1 MTHKLCKTY
10 IDYELNN
17 DLKHENVKIEKLIH
31 SVFHAFSSL
40 VI

>member
-17 DLKHENVKIEKLIH
+17 DLKLIKMLRDRKKLIH
-31 SVFHAFSSL
+31 SVFMLFP
-40 VI
+40 VW